1 MPQHSLLKIH
11 LKMKD
16 TITSKTEY
24 QLTMEQIFAL
34 MNKGE
39 QELSEVEL
47 MKLSAM
53 AITAEQYEKD
63 VLIHSIT
70 IL

>member
-1 MPQHSLLKIH
+1 MTQHSLLKIH

-24 QLTMEQIFAL
+24 QLTMEQIFAH

-39 QELSEVEL
+39 QALSEVEL
-47 MKLSAM
+47 TNLSAM
-53 AITAEQYEKD
+53 AMAAEQYEKEM
-63 VLIHSIT
+63 IT
-70 IL
+70 PS